1 MMRFGSFAHCPGLR
15 VHLAPI
21 QHAKRPFSNIQ
32 FGGEMKKW
40 AWILAVPLLV
50 SIAGAQVLPSM
61 NVQNDSASG
70 TWHEAPAGER
80 FFLPKDTFWGW
91 AQFDLAPPHN
101 EIDPNLCAGNAGQ
114 YGGVN
119 APCSMFAR
127 YMLSGILE
135 VRPFGTGP
143 LRRFMV
149 FGAPTFLF
157 GKTVPKTL
165 YTWSWDAIGIEHS
178 WGAGIYIDKGFEFR
192 LTQHFLF
199 DRLGARD
206 RNLGPADLG
215 NNGPWGRYL
224 SLGVRK
230 TFGTRRW

>member
-1 MMRFGSFAHCPGLR
+1 MGGTVLDIPRT
-15 VHLAPI
+15 
-21 QHAKRPFSNIQ
+21 KRIS
-32 FGGEMKKW
+32 GGEMTKW
-40 AWILAVPLLV
+40 PWILAVLAMISVLAEAQGTAPL
-50 SIAGAQVLPSM
+50 SSQGNRSQETGS
-61 NVQNDSASG
+61 QGSWHDASSG
-70 TWHEAPAGER
+70 DR
-80 FFLPKDTFWGW
+80 MFFPRDMFWGW

-119 APCSMFAR
+119 APCSLFAR

-135 VRPFGTGP
+135 VRPFGQGP
-143 LRRFMV
+143 LRRLMI

-157 GKTVPKTL
+157 GKTIPKTL
-165 YTWSWDAIGIEHS
+165 YTWSPDAIGIEHS
-178 WGAGIYIDKGFEFR
+178 WGAGVYIGKGFEFR
-192 LTQHFLF
+192 VTQHFLF

-206 RNLGPADLG
+206 KNLGIADLG